1 MIQRP
6 ELNSINILDKCRRCI
21 YVKVVIAENKYRWN
35 CRIDC
40 HDFNKF
46 KKNEIWDI
54 MPYNIPDNG
63 YLQSLKTNDDT
74 EEKRK
79 QVKKRMDNEKLNEVD
94 IETGEIELPKLNL
107 EPYIGKKVKIADVK
121 TMEGK
126 YGYVV
131 KVSTEKLDDLTLANG
146 EKKPLCASRLY
157 GLHKDESG
165 NVGWGDKTKLG
176 IFMAKMKCK
185 TLKSLVGKEVIVI
198 IQSNKDGQEFLSI

>member
-1 MIQRP
+1 MKERP
-6 ELNSINILDKCRRCI
+6 PLNPINILDKCRRCI
-21 YVKVVIAENKYRWN
+21 NVKVVIAEGKYRWN

-40 HDFNKF
+40 HNFDKYILND
-46 KKNEIWDI
+46 IWDL

-63 YLQSLKTNDDT
+63 YLQSLKPNDDIT
-74 EEKRK
+74 K
-79 QVKKRMDNEKLNEVD
+79 VKKRMDNEKMQEVD
-94 IETGEIELPKLNL
+94 IETGEIELPRLNL
-107 EPYIGKKVKIADVK
+107 EPYIGKKVKIGEIK
-121 TMEGK
+121 TLEGK

-176 IFMAKMKCK
+176 IFLGKMKCK
-185 TLKSLVGKEVIVI
+185 TLKALVGKEVIV
-198 IQSNKDGQEFLSI
+198 QVQANKDGQEFLSF